1 MLVSGLLYE
10 AAQSVLEKII
20 GEYYSF
26 SISKSIKS
34 KTIKM
39 TSPTLNGKSQREEET
54 AEMSEL
60 HKSDDKTKFLDQKP
74 EDTFT
79 HVTPL
84 FTRTSAMQAS
94 TIKSVDDTN
103 ETLDHVES
111 LDTDSEILNKTS
123 RERLYETV
131 SSDAS
136 LTNKTDGLKQRIN
149 LDSKNSSTT
158 TNCQKPQSDE
168 SQKKLQKRVIL
179 ILIVV
184 NITSFIASFSYW
196 IQSGV
201 LPYLTRKLGVTPE
214 LYGFLESTFALY
226 QLLGSPI
233 FGRCGDVFGNRMIM
247 IVSEIASAVNYAT
260 LAFSS
265 TIWMLFLARVPAF
278 FMHNLQGSYMIITD
292 VTTSKERADMLGK
305 LGVSHGL
312 GKRFPL
318 SKWEVSLNFL

>member
-1 MLVSGLLYE
+1 
-10 AAQSVLEKII
+10 
-20 GEYYSF
+20 
-26 SISKSIKS
+26 
-34 KTIKM
+34 M
-39 TSPTLNGKSQREEET
+39 TSPTMNGISQIKEET
-54 AEMSEL
+54 AKMSDL
-60 HKSDDKTKFLDQKP
+60 HESDDKTKFTDQKI

-79 HVTPL
+79 HVTSL
-84 FTRTSAMQAS
+84 FTRTSAIQAS
-94 TIKSVDDTN
+94 TIKSLDDNN

-111 LDTDSEILNKTS
+111 LDTDSEIPNKTS
-123 RERLYETV
+123 GERFYETI

-136 LTNKTDGLKQRIN
+136 LTNKTDGLKQRLN
-149 LDSKNSSTT
+149 LDDKNSSTT
-158 TNCQKPQSDE
+158 TSCEKPQTDE
-168 SQKKLQKRVIL
+168 SQKELRKRVTL
-179 ILIVV
+179 ILIIV

-214 LYGFLESTFALY
+214 LYGLLESTFALY

-233 FGRCGDVFGNRMIM
+233 FGRCGDVFGNRIIM

-312 GKRFPL
+312 GKRFHS
-318 SKWEVSLNFL
+318 SKWEVSLKVN

>member
-1 MLVSGLLYE
+1 M
-10 AAQSVLEKII
+10 A
-20 GEYYSF
+20 
-26 SISKSIKS
+26 
-34 KTIKM
+34 
-39 TSPTLNGKSQREEET
+39 SPTMNGISQRKEGT

-60 HKSDDKTKFLDQKP
+60 HESDDKTKFMDQKP

-84 FTRTSAMQAS
+84 FTRTSAIQAS
-94 TIKSVDDTN
+94 TIKLLDDTN

-111 LDTDSEILNKTS
+111 LDTDSEIPNKTS
-123 RERLYETV
+123 KERLYETI

-136 LTNKTDGLKQRIN
+136 LTKKRDGLKERIT
-149 LDSKNSSTT
+149 LDSKNSSANS
-158 TNCQKPQSDE
+158 NCEKLQSDE
-168 SQKKLQKRVIL
+168 SQKELRKRIIL
-179 ILIVV
+179 ILIIV

-196 IQSGV
+196 IQSGL
-201 LPYLTRKLGVTPE
+201 LPYLTRKVGVTPE

-233 FGRCGDVFGNRMIM
+233 FGRCGDVFGNRIIM

-260 LAFSS
+260 LAFSN

-312 GKRFPL
+312 GKKLTL
-318 SKWEVSLNFL
+318 SKWEISLRFC